1 MDFRQLRNFIQV
13 VELSSITAAAERLNI
28 AQPALSR
35 QVKALEE
42 ELSVSLLRRH
52 GRGVMP
58 TEEGIRLARRAKA
71 ILEEMEDLA
80 GDISGHS
87 APLSG
92 TVTLGLPPTVSEILA
107 THLIE
112 RTMQE

>member
-92 TVTLGLPPTVSEILA
+92 TVTLEHS
-107 THLIE
+107 
-112 RTMQE
+112 

>member
-80 GDISGHS
+80 GLVRATIM
-87 APLSG
+87 PLRPAGRPCFPLQSRHWPEG
-92 TVTLGLPPTVSEILA
+92 EVGLG
-107 THLIE
+107 
-112 RTMQE
+112 

>member
-35 QVKALEE
+35 QVKALED
-42 ELSVSLLRRH
+42 ELNVSLLRRH

-58 TEEGIRLARRAKA
+58 GWPGAPRPSSRRWRTWRATSPATARRCRA
-71 ILEEMEDLA
+71 
-80 GDISGHS
+80 
-87 APLSG
+87 
-92 TVTLGLPPTVSEILA
+92 
-107 THLIE
+107 
-112 RTMQE
+112 R